1 MQYIHYGDDDFDINK
16 FIPISNR
23 SEATKPFGGFWGSRK
38 NADFSW
44 KEWCTEI
51 DLKSKDLTKK
61 IQFSLSNGAKILV
74 INNIKLLDKLPQN
87 EENHIVNKLFVTLD
101 FEKLSK
107 QYDAIEVLISE
118 DERLYEL
125 LYGWDCDSILVMN
138 PNVIITEN

>member
-1 MQYIHYGDDDFDINK
+1 MQYIHYGDDNFDINK

>member
-1 MQYIHYGDDDFDINK
+1 MQYIHYGDDNFDINK

-125 LYGWDCDSILVMN
+125 LYGLDCDSILVMN

>member
-1 MQYIHYGDDDFDINK
+1 MQYIHYGDDNFDINK

-74 INNIKLLDKLPQN
+74 INNIKLLDKLPQDR
-87 EENHIVNKLFVTLD
+87 KST
-101 FEKLSK
+101 
-107 QYDAIEVLISE
+107 
-118 DERLYEL
+118 RLN
-125 LYGWDCDSILVMN
+125 SSHA
-138 PNVIITEN
+138 T

>member
-1 MQYIHYGDDDFDINK
+1 MQYIHYGDDNFDINK

-61 IQFSLSNGAKILV
+61 NQFSLSNGAKILV

>member
-1 MQYIHYGDDDFDINK
+1 MQYIHYGDDNFDINK

-23 SEATKPFGGFWGSRK
+23 SAATKPFGGFWGSRK

>member
-1 MQYIHYGDDDFDINK
+1 MQYIHYGDDNFDINK

-38 NADFSW
+38 NADFAW

>member
-1 MQYIHYGDDDFDINK
+1 MQYIHYGDDNFDINK

-38 NADFSW
+38 NTDFSW

>member
-1 MQYIHYGDDDFDINK
+1 MQYIHYGDDKFDINK
-16 FIPISNR
+16 FNNVLNR
-23 SEATKPFGGFWGSRK
+23 PESTKPFGGFWGSRK
-38 NADFSW
+38 NADFGW

-61 IQFSLSNGAKILV
+61 LLFSLSNDAKILV
-74 INNIKLLDKLPQN
+74 IDNTKLLANLPQN
-87 EENHIVNKLFVTLD
+87 EENNIVNKLFVTLD

-138 PNVIITEN
+138 PNVIITEK

>member
-1 MQYIHYGDDDFDINK
+1 MQYIHYGDDNFDINK
-16 FIPISNR
+16 FIPISSR

>member
-1 MQYIHYGDDDFDINK
+1 MQYIHYGDDNFDINK

-23 SEATKPFGGFWGSRK
+23 SEATKHFGGFWGSRK
-38 NADFSW
+38 NADFAW

>member
-1 MQYIHYGDDDFDINK
+1 MQYIHYGDDNFDIDK

-23 SEATKPFGGFWGSRK
+23 PEATKPFGGFWGSRK
-38 NADFSW
+38 DTDFGW

-61 IQFSLSNGAKILV
+61 LQFSLSENAKILV
-74 INNIKLLDKLPQN
+74 IDNIKCLDKLPQN
-87 EENHIVNKLFVTLD
+87 EDNHIVNKIFVTLD

-138 PNVIITEN
+138 PNVIITKN

>member
-1 MQYIHYGDDDFDINK
+1 MQYIHYGDDNFDINK

-125 LYGWDCDSILVMN
+125 LYGF
-138 PNVIITEN
+138 TKR

>member
-1 MQYIHYGDDDFDINK
+1 MQYIHYGDDNFDINK

-61 IQFSLSNGAKILV
+61 SNFLCQMVQKY
-74 INNIKLLDKLPQN
+74 LLLT
-87 EENHIVNKLFVTLD
+87 I
-101 FEKLSK
+101 
-107 QYDAIEVLISE
+107 
-118 DERLYEL
+118 
-125 LYGWDCDSILVMN
+125 
-138 PNVIITEN
+138 

>member
-1 MQYIHYGDDDFDINK
+1 MQYIHYGDDNFDINK

-125 LYGWDCDSILVMN
+125 LYGCDCDSILVMN

>member
-1 MQYIHYGDDDFDINK
+1 MQYIHYGDDNFDINK

-101 FEKLSK
+101 FEKL
-107 QYDAIEVLISE
+107 AIEVLISE

>member
-1 MQYIHYGDDDFDINK
+1 MQYIHYGDDNFDINK

-51 DLKSKDLTKK
+51 DLKPKDLTKK

>member
-1 MQYIHYGDDDFDINK
+1 MQYIHYGDDNFDINK

-138 PNVIITEN
+138 PNVIITEK

>member
-1 MQYIHYGDDDFDINK
+1 MQYIHYGDDNLDINK

>member
-1 MQYIHYGDDDFDINK
+1 MQYIHYGDDNFDINK

-87 EENHIVNKLFVTLD
+87 EENNIVNKLFVTLD

-138 PNVIITEN
+138 PNVIITEK

>member
-1 MQYIHYGDDDFDINK
+1 MQYIHYGDDNFDINK

-61 IQFSLSNGAKILV
+61 IQFSLSNGTKILV

>member
-74 INNIKLLDKLPQN
+74 INNIKFLDKLPQN

>member
-1 MQYIHYGDDDFDINK
+1 MQYIHYGDDNFDINK

-101 FEKLSK
+101 FEKLSR

-125 LYGWDCDSILVMN
+125 LYGRDCDSILVMN

>member
-1 MQYIHYGDDDFDINK
+1 MQYIHYGDDNFDIDK

-23 SEATKPFGGFWGSRK
+23 PEATKPLGGFWGSRR
-38 NADFSW
+38 NADFGW

>member
-1 MQYIHYGDDDFDINK
+1 MKYIHYGDDKFDINK
-16 FIPISNR
+16 FNKVLNR
-23 SEATKPFGGFWGSRK
+23 PESTKPFGGFWGSRK
-38 NADFSW
+38 NAVFGW

-61 IQFSLSNGAKILV
+61 LQFSLLENAKILV
-74 INNIKLLDKLPQN
+74 IDNIKCLDNLPQN
-87 EENHIVNKLFVTLD
+87 EDNHIVNKLFVTLD

>member
-1 MQYIHYGDDDFDINK
+1 MQYIHYGDDNFDINK

-87 EENHIVNKLFVTLD
+87 EENHIINKLFVTLD

>member
-1 MQYIHYGDDDFDINK
+1 MQYIHYGDDNFDINK

-74 INNIKLLDKLPQN
+74 INNIKLLDKLQQN

>member
-1 MQYIHYGDDDFDINK
+1 MQCIHYGDDNFDINK